1 MQSWP
6 HEAGS
11 IPLVTNPM
19 KIPPPRFPYGTI
31 PSADGAPMTGHPL
44 ISADPQSAGVDL
56 MEISGSAAGAEALFR
71 AFLAEHDRDR
81 FAARFW
87 LQVYRNIVA
96 EQRGE
101 GSP

>member
-1 MQSWP
+1 
-6 HEAGS
+6 
-11 IPLVTNPM
+11 
-19 KIPPPRFPYGTI
+19 
-31 PSADGAPMTGHPL
+31 
-44 ISADPQSAGVDL
+44 
-56 MEISGSAAGAEALFR
+56 MEISGSAAGAEALLR

-101 GSP
+101 GSSQAD